1 MERGRLVADWE
12 GSPKVEFGFA
22 QPVFDRMMACKSVL
36 PTWHGELYFENH
48 RGTLTTQARTKKNNR
63 KLEQRLL
70 QAEFINS
77 LLPASR
83 YPRKELDRVCKLL
96 LLNQFH
102 DIIPGSS
109 IRLVYDRT
117 EREHA
122 EGLKA
127 LEALIQKAG
136 SQLLSKDSSSQDR
149 DWRNS
154 TMHASTLSLTTKRL
168 FAAIHSIHVSMS
180 ISEST
185 MPREQNGQLQRNT
198 FPAHIRDLPDCT
210 ICRKSPK
217 PESSTTLTRR
227 TVRCSTT
234 PA

>member
-1 MERGRLVADWE
+1 MGDGGGGPQEDLVERGRLVADWE

-77 LLPASR
+77 LLPASK

-117 EREHA
+117 EHEHA

-136 SQLLSKDSSSQDR
+136 SQLLSKDSSSVTFM
-149 DWRNS
+149 N
-154 TMHASTLSLTTKRL
+154 TLSVDYTRPLEL
-168 FAAIHSIHVSMS
+168 PAA
-180 ISEST
+180 
-185 MPREQNGQLQRNT
+185 GQR
-198 FPAHIRDLPDCT
+198 AGW
-210 ICRKSPK
+210 
-217 PESSTTLTRR
+217 
-227 TVRCSTT
+227 
-234 PA
+234 